1 MRRQTFQGIGMN
13 HQHLLAQGSVLGTWG
28 AVGMSVTLV
37 AMET

>member
-1 MRRQTFQGIGMN
+1 MRLQTFQGIGMN